1 MTFFHRQEKG
11 TEYGSRQCF
20 LLFQF
25 LLFLFSFLLLL
36 VCLFRNIL
44 LLLSSCSAHP
54 LLLQPIHRLFIL
66 FVYLLIVQLLLRLLP
81 VFLVLLLLL
90 LPMFILLPMSLM
102 LLFRILPMLL
112 IFLFLILLMFLMI
125 LFLLFLP
132 LLLLLLF
139 LLLFPF
145 LTLLILWFLLCLL
158 TIHLCILLL
167 LFQLFFLFILL
178 FSPIFSSIS
187 LTSLSWSSFSFSF
200 GHNMSSDFIS
210 ILSTKHRVYAVG
222 ARCARLPLATRLCP
236 HPQIKLRPSCL
247 LRWTLILQNVSCC
260 CCRHLTVFSRCLQIA
275 YMYINNAF
283 KYFG

>member
-1 MTFFHRQEKG
+1 MFSFVPVPPLPFQLPPPSSLSLPQHPTAPV
-11 TEYGSRQCF
+11 
-20 LLFQF
+20 LLF
-25 LLFLFSFLLLL
+25 SP
-36 VCLFRNIL
+36 
-44 LLLSSCSAHP
+44 SSSSSTYSS
-54 LLLQPIHRLFIL
+54 
-66 FVYLLIVQLLLRLLP
+66 FVYSIRLSPHRPAPAPPAPRVPRAPASPAPHVYPAAHVPHAP
-81 VFLVLLLLL
+81 V
-90 LPMFILLPMSLM
+90 PHT
-102 LLFRILPMLL
+102 PMLL
-112 IFLFLILLMFLMI
+112 MFLFLILLMFLMI

-187 LTSLSWSSFSFSF
+187 LTSLSWSSFSFSL

-247 LRWTLILQNVSCC
+247 LRWTLILQHVSCC